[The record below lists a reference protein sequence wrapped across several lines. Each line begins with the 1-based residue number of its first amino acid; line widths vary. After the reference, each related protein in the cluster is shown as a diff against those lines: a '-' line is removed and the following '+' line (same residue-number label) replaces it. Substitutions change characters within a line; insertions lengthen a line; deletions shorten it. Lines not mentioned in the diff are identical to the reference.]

1 MWAAGIAAGAAL
13 VGLWGVVGAG
23 FVRLSGAVLAVA
35 GASAAAAGA
44 GLPGWLSVVAAVGAI
59 LVAGKR
65 LYPVALFV
73 AAMVL
78 LTAVAIGD
86 SPVVPALSGSLFLGG
101 VTAEMMLGHWYL
113 VDPRLPRWAL
123 QGLVIGAGGG
133 LLVDVVYHIGA
144 GALDWGPGDEVLGW
158 AFLGLSVLSA
168 ALLVA
173 PSTRTWAYTRRLP
186 MK

>member
-13 VGLWGVVGAG
+13 VGLWAVVGAG
-23 FVRLSGAVLAVA
+23 FVRLSGTVLALA

-59 LVAGKR
+59 LVARKR
-65 LYPVALFV
+65 LYAVALFV

-101 VTAEMMLGHWYL
+101 VTAEMMLGHL
-113 VDPRLPRWAL
+113 VL
-123 QGLVIGAGGG
+123 
-133 LLVDVVYHIGA
+133 A
-144 GALDWGPGDEVLGW
+144 GARGRSPALALG
-158 AFLGLSVLSA
+158 FVGSQISHC
-168 ALLVA
+168 
-173 PSTRTWAYTRRLP
+173 TQ
-186 MK
+186 